1 MDYKILN
8 NKMGIRIVLIFLETK
23 NIKNG
28 TIDYIDN
35 IFIIFL
41 FALNLMVLSDI
52 DIELTLFELSIYFK
66 LFIVRLVFDDYLTY
80 Y

>member
-1 MDYKILN
+1 MD
-8 NKMGIRIVLIFLETK
+8 IRIILIFLETK
-23 NIKNG
+23 SIKNG

-35 IFIIFL
+35 TFIFFL
-41 FALNLMVLSDI
+41 FALNLMVLSGI

>member
-1 MDYKILN
+1 MD
-8 NKMGIRIVLIFLETK
+8 IRIILIFLETK